1 MNDYEIGLEDR
12 QTKKRWAGENY
23 GWQSPASF
31 NKLYVSGKLNPAQQ
45 AIDRVTSTV
54 TTAIEQTPYIGGLLQ
69 FAGGVAKT
77 AYQTLPQPVQQGIQ
91 FGLGKSQEAAEN
103 IAAVTGLPVSVT
115 DPVVIAEA
123 ALGAPGV
130 AKGAANVL
138 KTVSKDLMTP
148 PPSAMAPAMALAG
161 SGGSI
166 KLQQAAPDL
175 AEMSAQPLQVISNL
189 QPAQWDKPVKTLL
202 QEGGT
207 EKQIAKALETPY
219 NKELA
224 AKYKK
229 ITPTKLAKN
238 EGGLLDTMI
247 KRAEDIRQAFVSGNQ
262 RKAYDLASKNV
273 FEAAADIYNA
283 TGKKRD
289 LLRNEVRSL
298 FGVREWHH
306 IFGNKEAGEFMLST
320 VAQDPIVALNLF
332 QHMKKLGLSSSGI
345 AENIALM
352 QKAGHNSW
360 HRFMEDFGV
369 EPRVKMRSGQTLQT
383 LESRGLLGQQQG
395 VGPKYTAPLDVA
407 EFGKEIST
415 AIQQGTT
422 SVNELFTFIETYAK
436 FNKWLRTQMKT
447 GSFQPKKKP
456 APVPF
461 KAELMVDK

>member
-31 NKLYVSGKLNPAQQ
+31 NKLYVGGKLNPVQQ
-45 AIDRVTSTV
+45 QIDRVTSTAK
-54 TTAIEQTPYIGGLLQ
+54 TAIEQTPYISGLLK

-77 AYQTLPQPVQQGIQ
+77 VYQTLPRPAQQGIQ
-91 FGLGKSQEAAEN
+91 FGLEKSQEAAEN
-103 IAAVTGLPVSVT
+103 IAAATGLPVSVT
-115 DPVVIAEA
+115 DPTVIAE
-123 ALGAPGV
+123 LGMAAPG
-130 AKGAANVL
+130 AIKGATQIA
-138 KTVSKDLMTP
+138 KTVGKDLLTP
-148 PPSAMAPAMALAG
+148 PPPSAPAMALAG
-161 SGGSI
+161 SGGTI

-219 NKELA
+219 NAELA

-229 ITPTKLAKN
+229 ITPAKLAKN
-238 EGGLLDTMI
+238 EDGLLDTML
-247 KRAEDIRQAFVSGNQ
+247 KRAEDIRQAFVAGNQ

-320 VAQDPIVALNLF
+320 VVQDPIIAINLF

-369 EPRVKMRSGQTLQT
+369 EPRVKMRSGQTLQK
-383 LESRGLLGQQQG
+383 LEERGLLGQQQG

-456 APVPF
+456 APVSF
-461 KAELMVDK
+461 EAQLMVDK